1 MKKFLIS
8 LVLLVILIGCSGG
21 DGTSSKK
28 TLRIFNVGAYIDT
41 ELLKKFEQQENVQI
55 VYETFDSNESMIV
68 KVETGGS
75 QYDLVVP
82 SDYMIE
88 KMIKDDMLLK
98 IDHNQI
104 PNLKYLLASTKN
116 KHYDPNMEYSV
127 PYFWGNVGI
136 VYDKTKI
143 DASDVESQGWEVLRN
158 PKYKGMLYFYDSER
172 DAFMVALKALGYSM
186 NSENPQE
193 LEKAYQWLLE
203 MNQTMSPVFVD
214 DQSIDGMISGN
225 KYLANMYSG
234 DAAHVL
240 SENKNLA
247 YYVPHQ
253 GTNIW
258 QDAMVILKDAK
269 EPELAMKFMNFMLDP
284 ENNKQN
290 SLEVGYQSVL
300 ESVFNELVSEGGNFY
315 ENEAYMIHN
324 NDKNEEFVYHPKTR
338 QIISD
343 YWTKV
348 KGN

>member
-8 LVLLVILIGCSGG
+8 FCLLLILVACGSN
-21 DGTSSKK
+21 DSDKK

-41 ELLKKFEQQENVQI
+41 SLLQKFEREENVKV

-98 IDHNQI
+98 IDPQKI
-104 PNLKYLLASTKN
+104 PNLKLLMDSTKN
-116 KHYDPNMEYSV
+116 KDYDPKMVYSV

-143 DASDVESQGWEVLRN
+143 DAKDVESQGWDVLKN

-172 DAFMVALKALGYSM
+172 DAFMVALKSLGYSM
-186 NSENPQE
+186 NSENPDE
-193 LEKAYQWLLE
+193 LKKAYEWLLDLNKN
-203 MNQTMSPVFVD
+203 MDPVLVD

-234 DAAHVL
+234 DAARVL
-240 SENKNLA
+240 NENSNLA

-300 ESVFNELVSEGGNFY
+300 KDVFEELIGQDGEYF
-315 ENEAYMIHN
+315 ENKAYMIHDN
-324 NDKNEEFVYHPKTR
+324 AKNEEFRYHPKTR
-338 QIISD
+338 QVISD
-343 YWTKV
+343 YWTRV

>member
-8 LVLLVILIGCSGG
+8 FCLLLVLVACGSAKES
-21 DGTSSKK
+21 DKK

-41 ELLKKFEQQENVQI
+41 SLLQKFEQEENVKV

-88 KMIKDDMLLK
+88 KMIQDDMLLK
-98 IDHNQI
+98 IDPSQI
-104 PNLKYLLASTKN
+104 PNLKLLMDSTKN
-116 KHYDPNMEYSV
+116 KHYDPKMEYSV

-143 DASDVESQGWEVLRN
+143 DAKDVESQGWDVLKN

-172 DAFMVALKALGYSM
+172 DSFMVALKSLGYSM
-186 NSENPQE
+186 NTENPDE
-193 LEKAYQWLLE
+193 LKKAYEWLLDLNKN
-203 MNQTMSPVFVD
+203 MDPVLVD

-234 DAAHVL
+234 DAARVL
-240 SENKNLA
+240 TENKNLA
-247 YYVPHQ
+247 YYVPKQ

-300 ESVFNELVSEGGNFY
+300 SDVFEELVSKDGEYF
-315 ENEAYMIHN
+315 ENKAYMIDTN
-324 NDKNEEFVYHPKTR
+324 PKNEEFRYHPKTR